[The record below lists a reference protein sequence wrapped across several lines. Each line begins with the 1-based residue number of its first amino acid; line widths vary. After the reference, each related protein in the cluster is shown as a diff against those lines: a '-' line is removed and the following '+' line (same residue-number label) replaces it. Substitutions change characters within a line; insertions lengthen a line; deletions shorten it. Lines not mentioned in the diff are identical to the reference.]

1 MTMPV
6 DRRKNWIVALGVAAV
21 VVFAAWWQFPSPS
34 ASADPGR
41 TSSVEHAL
49 AEVVGA
55 WGDGTRI
62 AIQGDVPGPGRTAT
76 VRREGT
82 SVVLTLT
89 DTLQGDGEVTWHD
102 FCVSGGSIVTLSLSR
117 RTGRSADPPAVAF
130 PEIWIASGTA
140 PRAALLLCR
149 G

>member
-21 VVFAAWWQFPSPS
+21 VVFAGWWQFPGPS

-41 TSSVEHAL
+41 TSSDEPAL

-62 AIQGDVPGPGRTAT
+62 AIQGDVPGPGRAAT

-89 DTLQGDGEVTWHD
+89 DTLAGDGEVAWDD
-102 FCVSGGSIVTLSLSR
+102 FCISGGSIVTLSLSR
-117 RTGRSADPPAVAF
+117 RTGRSADPPGVPF
-130 PEIWIASGTA
+130 PEIRIAGGTTSRA
-140 PRAALLLCR
+140 PLLLCR